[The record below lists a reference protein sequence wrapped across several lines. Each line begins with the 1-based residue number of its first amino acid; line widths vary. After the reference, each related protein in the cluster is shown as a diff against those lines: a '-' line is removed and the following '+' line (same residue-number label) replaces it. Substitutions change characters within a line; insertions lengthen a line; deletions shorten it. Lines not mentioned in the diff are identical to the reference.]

1 MFWDKM
7 CVFIQQ
13 GFACFETEDS
23 SRQMIIGVGGELFGG
38 VGLGK
43 IKMSGMFLSSE
54 GGHDIP

>member
-1 MFWDKM
+1 MFSYTR
-7 CVFIQQ
+7 VLHVLRLRRG
-13 GFACFETEDS
+13 GFLPPDDH
-23 SRQMIIGVGGELFGG
+23 RGGELFGG